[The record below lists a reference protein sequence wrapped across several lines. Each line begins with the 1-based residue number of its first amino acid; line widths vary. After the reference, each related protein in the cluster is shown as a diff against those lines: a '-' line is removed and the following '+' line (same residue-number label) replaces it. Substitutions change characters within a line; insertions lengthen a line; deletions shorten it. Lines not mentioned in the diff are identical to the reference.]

1 MNENISSALDRAAR
15 LFGSREAVVDGNIR
29 WTYRE
34 LGRYVSA
41 FDAALDGFRL
51 TEGDV
56 VAVLAKNSRA
66 HLVAWLGVPRSGR
79 VLNELNTRL
88 STPEIE
94 LILDD
99 SASRVL
105 IVDEDFVDVGRELV
119 ETVESLDT
127 LVYAGTG
134 ECPSDCVS
142 FDDMIIST
150 AQPAPREIE
159 GSAVAGIF
167 YTGGTTGRPKGV
179 MLTHNNLVANAKH
192 ALICLGYTENAVYL
206 HAGPMFHLA
215 DGASTV
221 ALTWVGGK
229 HVIVPGFERRNWLE
243 TVAQEKV
250 TRAML
255 VPTMVTMLL
264 SEPIP
269 EDVDISS
276 LESVLYGASPMPQSV
291 LKSAIDALGCDWC
304 QVYGMTEGAPIIT
317 FMTHDDHR
325 RGVSGADP
333 DAAARLRSA
342 GRPVVGV
349 DLEIRTETSEVCEPG
364 HVGEIV
370 VRGPNIM
377 LGYLNRP
384 DETAAALDDQ
394 GWYRTGDMGYMDEDG
409 YLYVVDRL
417 KDMIISGGENVYST
431 EVENSLYR
439 HPDVLEVAV
448 FGIPDPRWGEAVHA
462 AVVLRESAKTTED
475 ELRSHTRE
483 LIAGFKVPRVV
494 HILDGALPKS
504 GAGKI
509 LKRNLRDRYAPVA
522 T

>member
-1 MNENISSALDRAAR
+1 MNENISSALDRAVR
-15 LFGSREAVVDGNIR
+15 LFGSREAVVDGKIR
-29 WTYRE
+29 WTYRD

-41 FDAALDGFRL
+41 FDAALDGFGL
-51 TEGDV
+51 TDGDV

-88 STPEIE
+88 SPSEVE
-94 LILDD
+94 FILDD
-99 SASRVL
+99 SATRVL
-105 IVDEDFVDVGRELV
+105 IVDEDFVDIGRDMV
-119 ETVESLDT
+119 AAVDTLDT
-127 LVYAGTG
+127 LVYAGEG

-142 FDDMIIST
+142 FDELILTEVDSSPSRIGG
-150 AQPAPREIE
+150 E
-159 GSAVAGIF
+159 AVAGIF

-179 MLTHNNLVANAKH
+179 MLSHDNLVANAKH
-192 ALICLGYTENAVYL
+192 ALICLGYTERDAYL

-229 HVIVPGFERRNWLE
+229 HVIVPGFERRSWLD

-269 EDVDISS
+269 DDVDISS

-291 LKSAIDALGCDWC
+291 LKAAIDALGCDWC

-325 RGVSGADP
+325 RGVSGTDP

-349 DLEIRTETSEVCEPG
+349 DLEIRTEKSEVCEPG
-364 HVGEIV
+364 QVGEIV
-370 VRGPNIM
+370 VRGANIM

-384 DETAAALDDQ
+384 EETAAALDED
-394 GWYRTGDMGYMDEDG
+394 GWYRTGDMGYMDDGG

-431 EVENSLYR
+431 EVENALYR

-448 FGIPDPRWGEAVHA
+448 FGIPDSQWGEAVHA
-462 AVVLRESAKTTED
+462 AVVLRESATTTED

-509 LKRNLRDRYAPVA
+509 LKRNLRDRFAPVEA
-522 T
+522 